1 MNRKAMP
8 VPVTVLA
15 YAPERRYRPRDFEPH
30 LLALDQL
37 VSRPPALTP
46 VTLPKA
52 LPAVDIDAL
61 RVSDRIKDVIVLGD
75 DPDRLRYPSRSEAVF
90 AVTVA
95 LAVADYDDAT
105 IAAVLLDRDHGISQ
119 KPQDKGLAWVGQEI
133 ARARAKIKALD
144 ASRQRVL
151 PRIESV
157 RPFPLQVFPAPLAR
171 YVKDVADSMPAPT
184 DFAGIFG
191 LGVASAAIGTS
202 RELEIK
208 PGWREAPSA
217 YLGAVGET
225 GDKKSPTLK
234 RVCQP
239 LYARQEVLYTR
250 YQQALADYERA
261 LEQYTVQLRLWH
273 QSLRRSKTT
282 RPRLPMPQKPRRP
295 LLRQLLTTDTTREA
309 VPDLLRDNPR
319 GLLIVRDELT
329 GRRGASLF
337 DSDGGVAP
345 QRLRRADRCRGAGRW
360 LCAAPAV
367 HLCASRRRDVERG
380 HGVAAG
386 GCRLDQGHR

>member
-30 LLALDQL
+30 LLALNQL

-52 LPAVDIDAL
+52 LPAVDVDAL

-105 IAAVLLDRDHGISQ
+105 IASVLLDRDHGISQ
-119 KPQDKGLAWVGQEI
+119 KPRDNGLAWVGQEI

-157 RPFPLQVFPAPLAR
+157 RLFPLQVFPAPLAR
-171 YVKDVADSMPAPT
+171 YVKEVADSMPAPT
-184 DFAGIFG
+184 DFAGVFG
-191 LGVASAAIGTS
+191 LGVASAAIGTR

-208 PGWREAPSA
+208 PG
-217 YLGAVGET
+217 
-225 GDKKSPTLK
+225 
-234 RVCQP
+234 
-239 LYARQEVLYTR
+239 
-250 YQQALADYERA
+250 
-261 LEQYTVQLRLWH
+261 
-273 QSLRRSKTT
+273 
-282 RPRLPMPQKPRRP
+282 
-295 LLRQLLTTDTTREA
+295 
-309 VPDLLRDNPR
+309 
-319 GLLIVRDELT
+319 
-329 GRRGASLF
+329 
-337 DSDGGVAP
+337 
-345 QRLRRADRCRGAGRW
+345 
-360 LCAAPAV
+360 
-367 HLCASRRRDVERG
+367 
-380 HGVAAG
+380 
-386 GCRLDQGHR
+386 